1 MANVLTAPIRLAVG
15 LPMAA
20 SLAVNNLL
28 FSKDIKSGERPSDE
42 SLIKLEERSLFDLA
56 SPNLDLCFII
66 YYYTELRSATKLK
79 LKAFAENKKLSY
91 KFGKNPSDIE
101 ILYNALREVKK
112 TRDNLEIALSPSV
125 AVADYKAS
133 LKGIENLK
141 KRFNLTSGDIKVLE
155 EYFEILSSEPKQN
168 TTLKKDL
175 RLYSSYIDPQFRLFF
190 GGKDFN
196 VETVEALVDLDETSY
211 IYKIDD
217 DFVTTSLDLSEVMN
231 NFGAELVYAIAI
243 SDKFKTI
250 SVVFRGSINIQDW
263 LQNLDLN
270 STECLFPGF
279 TTERGMDT
287 VEQTSFGKV
296 HAGFYEYLFGKTEQ
310 GRNGS
315 CKSKGEEIMGILTSL
330 VQGEKKGY
338 RVVFTGHSLGKIPR
352 SDCSTIDFYDLSN
365 IILIT

>member
-28 FSKDIKSGERPSDE
+28 FKKDIKSGERPSDE
-42 SLIKLEERSLFDLA
+42 TLIKLEERSLYDLA

-66 YYYTELRSATKLK
+66 YYYTELRSSTKLR
-79 LKAFAENKKLSY
+79 LKSFAEKKKLSF
-91 KFGKNPSDIE
+91 KFGKTPSDIE
-101 ILYNALREVKK
+101 LLYNAFRGLKK
-112 TRDNLEIALSPSV
+112 TRANLETALSPSV
-125 AVADYKAS
+125 AIAEYKGS
-133 LKGIENLK
+133 LNGIEDLRI
-141 KRFNLTSGDIKVLE
+141 RFNLTSGDIKILE
-155 EYFEILSSEPKQN
+155 EYFEILSLEPKSN
-168 TTLKKDL
+168 TDMKRDL

-211 IYKIDD
+211 IHKIDD
-217 DFVTTSLDLSEVMN
+217 DFVTTSIDLSEVMN
-231 NFGAELVYAIAI
+231 NLGAELVYAIAI

-270 STECLFPGF
+270 STECKFPGF
-279 TTERGMDT
+279 TTERGMGEI
-287 VEQTSFGKV
+287 EQTSFGKV
-296 HAGFYEYLFGKTEQ
+296 HAGFYEYLFGKTRE

-315 CKSKGEEIMGILTSL
+315 SKSKGEEIMGILTSL

-338 RVVFTGHSLGKIPR
+338 RVVFTGHSLGKTTLI
-352 SDCSTIDFYDLSN
+352 DCSIIDLNYLSN
-365 IILIT
+365 II